1 MTDTK
6 TDTNAITSGMMLI
19 TLNVS
24 DWRARK
30 LDKAETKQLNEMHQA
45 KDNAGRVFK
54 TLLPNSINHDN
65 LMTQKG
71 KIRNYIYAQTLPW
84 AVDGARVL
92 PVDRYLDVA
101 STLGAMIDEWRGL
114 LKTFLD
120 GYAED
125 VRRATLPWPDGLG
138 GLFKQEDYP
147 RVDDIE
153 RLFHISVGFAPVPS
167 ANDWRV
173 ELAEEEMEVLRRSV
187 EKQAAAG
194 NERMMK
200 EAWHR
205 VHDVCKRAHERL
217 SDEKGR
223 FTSTLVTNALELAA
237 LLPSFNVTNDPDMAA
252 AAKRIQKAFEG
263 VDAED
268 LKAAPTVRQQVA
280 DDVGSI
286 MDDYS
291 HLFT

>member
-1 MTDTK
+1 MTEQ
-6 TDTNAITSGMMLI
+6 NAITSGMMLV

-30 LDKAETKQLNEMHQA
+30 LDKAETKALNQMKDA

-84 AVDGARVL
+84 AVDGSRVL

-101 STLGAMIDEWRGL
+101 STLGEMIDEWKAL
-114 LKTFLD
+114 LQKFLD

-125 VRRATLPWPDGLG
+125 VQRATRPYPDGLG

-147 RVDDIE
+147 RTDDIAH
-153 RLFHISVGFAPVPS
+153 LFNISVGFMPVPS
-167 ANDWRV
+167 ADDWRV
-173 ELAEEEMEVLRRSV
+173 ELAEEEMEILRKNV
-187 EKQAAAG
+187 EAQAAAG
-194 NERMMK
+194 NERMMQ

-205 VHDVCKRAHERL
+205 VHDVCKRAHDRL

-223 FTSTLVTNALELAA
+223 FTSTLVTNALDLAD
-237 LLPSFNVTNDPDMAA
+237 LLPSFNVTNDPELTA
-252 AAKRIQKAFEG
+252 AAKAIQKAFAN

-268 LKAAPTVRQQVA
+268 LKAAPTVRQKVA
-280 DDVGSI
+280 EDVGTI
-286 MDDYS
+286 LDDYS
-291 HLFT
+291 HLFK